1 MLGVLAGVY
10 IGFGA
15 LLMLSC
21 GGSCFGLAK
30 TDPGL
35 KMMISGLMGLP
46 TGLLMVLVAGGEL
59 FTGNT
64 VRDHVPA
71 RQRVCRS
78 ASAAPVSMG
87 VARGT
92 PLRS

>member
-1 MLGVLAGVY
+1 MQLFVLGILAGVY

-30 TDPGL
+30 SDPGL

-46 TGLLMVLVAGGEL
+46 TGLLMVIVAGGEL

-64 VRDHVPA
+64 VRRLLLCCVQ
-71 RQRVCRS
+71 QRS
-78 ASAAPVSMG
+78 
-87 VARGT
+87 VA
-92 PLRS
+92 